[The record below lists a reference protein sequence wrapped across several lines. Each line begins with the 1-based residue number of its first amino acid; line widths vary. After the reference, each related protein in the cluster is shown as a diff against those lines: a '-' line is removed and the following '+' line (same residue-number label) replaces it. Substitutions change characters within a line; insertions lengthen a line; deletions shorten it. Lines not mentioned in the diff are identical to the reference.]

1 MTHHLEIT
9 TPRSVIA
16 PLADADAADVQRI
29 TDASV
34 TARVSFLPSPFTLED
49 TYALIAA
56 RADRCFHGVRDR
68 ATGELH
74 GVIGVHGRPFGMV
87 EIGYWFAAAARG
99 RGLATEAVDAAL
111 TALEDL
117 PGCNGIEA
125 ECALDNHPSW
135 GLLEKLGFRATGDAG
150 QRPER
155 MLMRWHGRPGIRI
168 DVC

>member
-1 MTHHLEIT
+1 MTHQLEIT
-9 TPRSVIA
+9 TPRSTIA
-16 PLADADAADVQRI
+16 PLGDADADEVQRI

-34 TARVSFLPSPFTLED
+34 TARVSFLPTPFTLND
-49 TYALIAA
+49 ARALIAES
-56 RADRCFHGVRDR
+56 ADHCFHGVRDR
-68 ATGELH
+68 ATGALQ
-74 GVIGVHGRPFGMV
+74 GVIGVHGRPFGAV

-99 RGLATEAVDAAL
+99 QGLAAEAVEATLA
-111 TALEDL
+111 ALEDL
-117 PGCNGIEA
+117 PGCTGIEA
-125 ECALDNHPSW
+125 ECELDNRPSW